1 MRDLMVGTLL
11 LSSGVWFSLGFA
23 YADIGM
29 LQVSA
34 VFVLLTTLFVVG
46 EFTLMLISR
55 RKSYDVET
63 FVCIRYGVEFF
74 LEDVNQVL
82 RPSTRKEVA
91 RLFKQNRI
99 TKFK

>member
-1 MRDLMVGTLL
+1 MRDLLVGTLMI
-11 LSSGVWFSLGFA
+11 SSGVWFSLGFA
-23 YADIGM
+23 YADFGM
-29 LQVSA
+29 LKVSA
-34 VFVLLTTLFVVG
+34 VLFVLNAMFLVG
-46 EFTLMLISR
+46 EFTLISR
-55 RKSYDVET
+55 RKSYDTEK
-63 FVCIRYGVEFF
+63 FVCIRYGDEFF

>member
-1 MRDLMVGTLL
+1 MRDFIVGTLL
-11 LSSGVWFSLGFA
+11 LSSGVFFSLGFA
-23 YADIGM
+23 YADFGL
-29 LQVSA
+29 LQVSV

-63 FVCIRYGVEFF
+63 FVCIRYGDEFF

-82 RPSTRKEVA
+82 RPSARKEVA

>member
-1 MRDLMVGTLL
+1 MRDLMLGTLL

-46 EFTLMLISR
+46 ESTLMLISR

-63 FVCIRYGVEFF
+63 FVCIRYGDEFF

-82 RPSTRKEVA
+82 RPSTRKEIA

>member
-1 MRDLMVGTLL
+1 MRDLLVSTLL
-11 LSSGVWFSLGFA
+11 ISSGVWFSLGFA
-23 YADIGM
+23 YADFGM
-29 LQVSA
+29 LKVSA
-34 VFVLLTTLFVVG
+34 VLLVLNAIFLVG
-46 EFTLMLISR
+46 EFTITLISH
-55 RKSYDVET
+55 RKSYDTEK
-63 FVCIRYGVEFF
+63 FVCISYGDEFF

>member
-63 FVCIRYGVEFF
+63 FVCIRYGDEFF

-82 RPSTRKEVA
+82 RPSTRKEIA

>member
-1 MRDLMVGTLL
+1 MRDFIVGTLL
-11 LSSGVWFSLGFA
+11 LSSGVFFSLGFA
-23 YADIGM
+23 YADFGL
-29 LQVSA
+29 LQVSVVFALLTA
-34 VFVLLTTLFVVG
+34 VFLVG
-46 EFTLMLISR
+46 EFTLTR
-55 RKSYDVET
+55 KRKSYDVET
-63 FVCIRYGVEFF
+63 FVCIRYGDEFF

>member
-63 FVCIRYGVEFF
+63 FVCIRYGDEFF

>member
-1 MRDLMVGTLL
+1 MRDFIVGTLL

-23 YADIGM
+23 YADFGL
-29 LQVSA
+29 LQVSVVFALLTA
-34 VFVLLTTLFVVG
+34 VFLVG
-46 EFTLMLISR
+46 EFTLTLISI

-63 FVCIRYGVEFF
+63 FVCIRYGDEFF